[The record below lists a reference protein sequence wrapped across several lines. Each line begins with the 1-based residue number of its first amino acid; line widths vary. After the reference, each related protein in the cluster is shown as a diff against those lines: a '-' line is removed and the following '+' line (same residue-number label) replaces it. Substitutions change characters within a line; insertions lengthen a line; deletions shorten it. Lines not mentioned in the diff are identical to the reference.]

1 MGGQAEAGAPAGV
14 VAEAGTGIE
23 SDVETAGTLLGGRVV
38 YRQFRDGYRTG
49 IEPVLLAAAV
59 PARPGERVLEAG
71 CGAGAAL
78 ACLGARHAL
87 RDSRLQGTGIERDPA
102 TAALARRN
110 LDANG
115 LHGWPVLAAPVQA
128 ACCDP
133 GLIAAGRF
141 DHAMANPP
149 WHRADATAP
158 ASARRDLAKRA
169 PEGSLPDWTAAL
181 ARTLRRGG
189 TLTLVL
195 PAARHAE
202 AAAAMLTHG
211 FGGIRLLPLWPL
223 AGRAA
228 RIVILQGIAGSR
240 GEDRVLPGLV
250 LHRAGGKFTAEAE
263 AVLRDG
269 AALN

>member
-14 VAEAGTGIE
+14 GDDAVAEA
-23 SDVETAGTLLGGRVV
+23 ETAGTLLGGRVS

-78 ACLGARHAL
+78 ACLGVRHVL
-87 RDSRLQGTGIERDPA
+87 QDIRLHGTGIERDPA

-128 ACCDP
+128 ACADP
-133 GLIAAGRF
+133 GLVAAGRF

-149 WHRADATAP
+149 WHRADASAS

-169 PEGSLPDWTAAL
+169 PERTLPDWTATL

-202 AAAAMLTHG
+202 AAAAMRAHG
-211 FGGIRLLPLWPL
+211 LGGIRLLPLWPL

-228 RIVILQGIAGSR
+228 RIVILQGIAGGR
-240 GEDRVLPGLV
+240 GDDRVLPGLV
-250 LHRAGGKFTAEAE
+250 LHGAGGGFTAEAE
-263 AVLRDG
+263 AVLRGG
-269 AALN
+269 AALGY

>member
-1 MGGQAEAGAPAGV
+1 MGGQAEAGTPAAVGTE
-14 VAEAGTGIE
+14 AET
-23 SDVETAGTLLGGRVV
+23 DVETAGTLLDGRVL

-59 PARPGERVLEAG
+59 PAQPGERVLEAG

-78 ACLGARHAL
+78 ACLGVRHAL
-87 RDSRLQGTGIERDPA
+87 QGERLHGTGIERDPA

-110 LDANG
+110 LEANG
-115 LHGWPVLAAPVQA
+115 LHGWPVLAASVQA
-128 ACCDP
+128 ACRDP
-133 GLIAAGRF
+133 GLVAAGRF

-158 ASARRDLAKRA
+158 TSARRDLAKRA
-169 PEGSLPDWTAAL
+169 PAGSLPDWTAAL

-202 AAAAMLTHG
+202 AAAALLAHG

-223 AGRAA
+223 AGRTA
-228 RIVILQGIAGSR
+228 RIVILQGVAGSR

-250 LHRAGGKFTAEAE
+250 LHGVGGGFTAEAE

-269 AALN
+269 AALG

>member
-1 MGGQAEAGAPAGV
+1 MGGQAEAGAPAAV
-14 VAEAGTGIE
+14 GTE
-23 SDVETAGTLLGGRVV
+23 PETDVETDVETAGALLGGRVL

-78 ACLGARHAL
+78 ACLGVRHAL
-87 RDSRLQGTGIERDPA
+87 QGGRMQGTGIERDTA

-115 LHGWPVLAAPVQA
+115 LHGWPVLAASVQA
-128 ACCDP
+128 ACSGP
-133 GLIAAGRF
+133 GPIAAGGF

-169 PEGSLPDWTAAL
+169 PEGSMPDWTAAL

-202 AAAAMLTHG
+202 AAAAMLACG

-240 GEDRVLPGLV
+240 SDHRVLPGLV
-250 LHRAGGKFTAEAE
+250 LHRAGGGFTAEAE
-263 AVLRDG
+263 AILRDG
-269 AALN
+269 AALT

>member
-14 VAEAGTGIE
+14 GTGAE
-23 SDVETAGTLLGGRVV
+23 TGVETAGTLLGGRVL

-59 PARPGERVLEAG
+59 PARSGERVLEAG

-78 ACLGARHAL
+78 ACLGVRHAL
-87 RDSRLQGTGIERDPA
+87 RDGWLHGTGIERDPD

-115 LHGWPVLAAPVQA
+115 LHGWPVLTAPVQA
-128 ACCDP
+128 ACADP
-133 GLIAAGRF
+133 GLVSPGGF

-149 WHRADATAP
+149 WHRADASAP
-158 ASARRDLAKRA
+158 ATPRRDLAKRA
-169 PEGSLPDWTAAL
+169 PDATLRDWTAAL
-181 ARTLRRGG
+181 AHTLRRGG

-202 AAAAMLTHG
+202 AAAAMLAHG
-211 FGGIRLLPLWPL
+211 LGGIRLLPLWPL

-228 RIVILQGIAGSR
+228 RIVILQGMAGSR
-240 GEDRVLPGLV
+240 SDGKVLPGLV
-250 LHRAGGKFTAEAE
+250 LHGMEGGFTREAE

-269 AALN
+269 AALGV